1 MTNLHRGRAPRAK
14 TERVN
19 LVLSEVEN
27 SNLAKAAEI
36 MECSKSEVLREGLR
50 RTVRNLKNKGVWD
63 E

>member
-1 MTNLHRGRAPRAK
+1 MANLHRGRAPMAK

-19 LVLSEVEN
+19 LVLSEAEH
-27 SNLAKAAEI
+27 SNLEKAAAV

-50 RTVRNLKNKGVWD
+50 KTVRNLKNKGVWP